1 MTRIYDYIFHILGTR
16 PWPYGP
22 LLVPSSLR
30 GNHIINWKILFCSI
44 QDIDMVITYSLMG
57 MTCLCCVF
65 LCIMVSYLCVV
76 VRQIRLGL
84 REFLQDERMNSTEPL
99 VNPRKSSEYSLEP
112 QVVYRKQERPQGD
125 SERGKAK
132 TLESPGY
139 TPNIEHFRAHP
150 FSPKPKRSSQ
160 KSSDTSKDK
169 NSNPKRTEALD
180 VERTIEKRGGLS
192 SIRAL
197 AQNVHQSAVNSNP
210 CQLVGYQQRN
220 SVPQGCLTPNIEDVR
235 MSRRPKMIV
244 NIERV
249 SEDSKSDSEDCFSGK
264 TGAWEKVPESLFSK
278 VDQWNN
284 SAIERCGTMDISKI
298 WQFRLDLRGFNP
310 L

>member
-1 MTRIYDYIFHILGTR
+1 
-16 PWPYGP
+16 
-22 LLVPSSLR
+22 
-30 GNHIINWKILFCSI
+30 
-44 QDIDMVITYSLMG
+44 MVITYSLMG

-84 REFLQDERMNSTEPL
+84 REFLQDGVKYEEMRKRMNSTEPL
-99 VNPRKSSEYSLEP
+99 VNPRQSPKETLDP

-132 TLESPGY
+132 PLQSAGY

-169 NSNPKRTEALD
+169 NSNPKRAEALD
-180 VERTIEKRGGLS
+180 VERTLEKRGRLS

-197 AQNVHQSAVNSNP
+197 ARPVHQSAVNSNP
-210 CQLVGYQQRN
+210 CQLVRYQQRN
-220 SVPQGCLTPNIEDVR
+220 IEPQRIHQGCLTPNIEDVR
-235 MSRRPKMIV
+235 MSRGPKMIV
-244 NIERV
+244 NFELV
-249 SEDSKSDSEDCFSGK
+249 SEDSKSDSDDCFSGK
-264 TGAWEKVPESLFSK
+264 TGVWEIVPESLFSK
-278 VDQWNN
+278 ADQLNN
-284 SAIERCGTMDISKI
+284 LTIERCGTMDISKI
-298 WQFRLDLRGFNP
+298 
-310 L
+310 

>member
-1 MTRIYDYIFHILGTR
+1 MTRIYDHIFDILGTR
-16 PWPYGP
+16 PWPYEP

-57 MTCLCCVF
+57 TTCLCCVF
-65 LCIMVSYLCVV
+65 LCIMVSYLCFV

-84 REFLQDERMNSTEPL
+84 REFLQDERMNSREPL
-99 VNPRKSSEYSLEP
+99 VP
-112 QVVYRKQERPQGD
+112 QVFYRKQER
-125 SERGKAK
+125 
-132 TLESPGY
+132 
-139 TPNIEHFRAHP
+139 HFRARP

-160 KSSDTSKDK
+160 KSSDTTKDK

-180 VERTIEKRGGLS
+180 VERTIEKRGRLN

-210 CQLVGYQQRN
+210 CQLLGYQQRN
-220 SVPQGCLTPNIEDVR
+220 SQPQGCLTPNIERVR
-235 MSRRPKMIV
+235 MSPR
-244 NIERV
+244 
-249 SEDSKSDSEDCFSGK
+249 
-264 TGAWEKVPESLFSK
+264 L
-278 VDQWNN
+278 
-284 SAIERCGTMDISKI
+284 ERCGTLDISQI
-298 WQFRLDLRGFNP
+298 WQFRLDFRGFNP